1 VAPERVNVARNP
13 RRWTVPFDH
22 AAIGPVELLVVA
34 FPGSQFR
41 GEIVP
46 ALKELVDNGT
56 IRILDLVFIAKERDG
71 TVVKLELSEAGDVVA
86 LEYQELAASDDLEAF
101 ISDDDL
107 ESAAEALDP
116 GDSAAILVWEDLWA
130 IRFRDAV
137 RNANGEILA
146 LERVPPEALEMVL
159 DVIDA
164 G

>member
-1 VAPERVNVARNP
+1 M
-13 RRWTVPFDH
+13 PFDH

-46 ALKELVDNGT
+46 AMKELVDNGI

-71 TVVKLELSEAGDVVA
+71 TVVKLELSDAGDVVA

-107 ESAAEALDP
+107 EVRGRGARPRRLRGDP
-116 GDSAAILVWEDLWA
+116 RLGGPVGDP
-130 IRFRDAV
+130 
-137 RNANGEILA
+137 
-146 LERVPPEALEMVL
+146 VPGRRPQRQR
-159 DVIDA
+159 
-164 G
+164 